1 MNSLT
6 RIALLIGALGIVLAT
21 LAWWQWP
28 DGRLHI
34 FFLETPG
41 DAVLVQT
48 PQRGFVLIDG
58 GADPTALATLLG
70 RRLPFWQRDL
80 DAVVLT
86 LPDAQRLPGQLA
98 ALTRYHAGMA
108 LAPTALPRNASV
120 QEWQRLLAAQNTPIR
135 IARLGQRIPLGGTT
149 LTVVALDNG
158 DETGLVL
165 RLDYGHTSVLL
176 DGAGDPDDPQLT
188 QAPRALNALA
198 LPWERPLP
206 DTLLAATRPRTL
218 VFTDGYQSK
227 HPALLTTLDRA
238 VGSASV
244 YHERLNGT
252 IELISDGSQMTV
264 HTEKD

>member
-1 MNSLT
+1 MKPLT
-6 RIALLIGALGIVLAT
+6 RIALLMSILALVLAT

-34 FFLETPG
+34 FFLETLG

-70 RRLPFWQRDL
+70 RRMPFWQRDL

-98 ALTRYHAGMA
+98 VLSRYQVRMA
-108 LAPTALPRNASV
+108 LAPAALPRSASV
-120 QEWQRLLAAQNTPIR
+120 QEWGRLLAAQHTAIR
-135 IARLGQRIPLGGTT
+135 TAHLAQQIPLGGAT
-149 LTVVALDNG
+149 LKVVALG
-158 DETGLVL
+158 DGHETGLAL

-176 DGAGDPDDPQLT
+176 DGAGDPDDLQLPQAL
-188 QAPRALNALA
+188 RALDALA

-206 DTLLAATRPRTL
+206 NALLAATRPRAL

-227 HPALLTTLDRA
+227 HPALLTTSDRA
-238 VGSASV
+238 VGGAAV

-252 IELISDGSQMTV
+252 IELISDGSQMTIR
-264 HTEKD
+264 TEKD